1 MRIRLDNIL
10 LCVLWLLA
18 VTLGTCFWFNT
29 VFGFDI
35 FSASH
40 WQYVASLQ
48 AAQNPIKPGFYVSMA
63 VAIFITIF
71 GLYLVVRPRK
81 RRIRLPIVR
90 VSKQNSDS
98 TSATNNN
105 TQNVPVTPAPIA
117 NNDAS
122 TLDIMGAEVQP
133 APQTPTQPT
142 PPPTARPPRL
152 VLPTLNGNFMSA
164 HQTTTPARNIAQQQS
179 ESDATA
185 LREIFSGAGYT
196 VKPNTRVNG
205 IQTALIAIG
214 TNETMWLGCVGVKTT
229 DVRAIIEKF
238 QQVFADTLDET
249 YISVNGFAVAAPD
262 AATSEFQDILMFN
275 KIDEVREYMR
285 ANPNPP
291 TPADD
296 DGMFDAYSQYIDA
309 VITHIG
315 KI

>member
-1 MRIRLDNIL
+1 MSAPNTATPKQPEADN
-10 LCVLWLLA
+10 
-18 VTLGTCFWFNT
+18 
-29 VFGFDI
+29 
-35 FSASH
+35 
-40 WQYVASLQ
+40 
-48 AAQNPIKPGFYVSMA
+48 
-63 VAIFITIF
+63 
-71 GLYLVVRPRK
+71 
-81 RRIRLPIVR
+81 
-90 VSKQNSDS
+90 
-98 TSATNNN
+98 SAT
-105 TQNVPVTPAPIA
+105 
-117 NNDAS
+117 
-122 TLDIMGAEVQP
+122 
-133 APQTPTQPT
+133 
-142 PPPTARPPRL
+142 
-152 VLPTLNGNFMSA
+152 
-164 HQTTTPARNIAQQQS
+164 
-179 ESDATA
+179 